1 MKPTSCY
8 NVSSPVAGGA
18 SAPSQGGAVHPQLA
32 SFKRTDSRSSDQN
45 GRPPLVTIEDVAAR
59 LAISKT
65 GVYRLVARHAIPF
78 HRVGGLLRFDAD
90 EIEAQLRD
98 NRVGP

>member
-1 MKPTSCY
+1 MNSPSCY
-8 NVSSPVAGGA
+8 NATSPLGPGLLGHSQRGA
-18 SAPSQGGAVHPQLA
+18 DPEQPA
-32 SFKRTDSRSSDQN
+32 SFKRTDSRSSDRA

-78 HRVGGLLRFDAD
+78 HRVGGLLRFDVD
-90 EIEAQLRD
+90 EIEAHLRE
-98 NRVGP
+98 NRVSS

>member
-1 MKPTSCY
+1 V
-8 NVSSPVAGGA
+8 NAA
-18 SAPSQGGAVHPQLA
+18 STPSQSGAVHPQLA
-32 SFKRTDSRSSDQN
+32 SFKRTDSRSSN
-45 GRPPLVTIEDVAAR
+45 RNSRPPLVTIKDVAAR

-90 EIEAQLRD
+90 EIEASLRE